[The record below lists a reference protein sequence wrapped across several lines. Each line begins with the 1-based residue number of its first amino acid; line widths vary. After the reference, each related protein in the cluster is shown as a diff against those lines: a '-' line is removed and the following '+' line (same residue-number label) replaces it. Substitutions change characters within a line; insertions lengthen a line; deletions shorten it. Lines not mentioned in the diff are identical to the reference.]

1 MKANE
6 SRQFARSAISTPLFD
21 LGFGIWDFGLI
32 SEIPNPKSQIPN
44 RMSLFLKIF
53 LWFWLAIALLIG
65 VFSFV
70 SWTTQNEPI
79 ARQWRILLADSFNI
93 QVQTAGQIYQ
103 NEGQK
108 GLDEY
113 LMRLRSSDRV
123 AAIAF
128 YDQNRQKIS
137 GDELPANG
145 LKLYEQAIQ
154 SDTVEFDRLP
164 DETFAA
170 KKIKLNNSADFV
182 MIIQLKRLQPNIAP
196 DPNTLILR
204 ILAVILTGGLVCY
217 GLARYLTSPVGKLRA
232 ATKKIAGGEL
242 QTRVGEKAGKGRDE
256 FSLLAKDFDEMAER
270 IESLVTSEKRLT
282 QDISHEL
289 RSPLA
294 RLNVALEI
302 AKNKSNDETK
312 PMLARIEK
320 ESNRLNEMIAQLL
333 TLSKLE
339 SGAQELEKTSVNLKK
354 LIEEIVSDA
363 DFEAQAKGKVV
374 KISAIEDSRFMGSEN
389 LLRSAVENVLRN
401 AVRYTNDQTTV
412 EVSLKNQNGSAV
424 IDIKDYG
431 SGVPEDELENLF
443 RPFYRI
449 GEARER
455 KSGGVGLGLA
465 IAQRAVFAHRGTIT
479 ARNTDNGLLVE
490 IKLPVNGGR

>member
-1 MKANE
+1 
-6 SRQFARSAISTPLFD
+6 
-21 LGFGIWDFGLI
+21 
-32 SEIPNPKSQIPN
+32 
-44 RMSLFLKIF
+44 MSLFLKIF
-53 LWFWLAIALLIG
+53 LWFWLAIALLLG
-65 VFSFV
+65 VLSFV
-70 SWTTQNEPI
+70 SWTTQNEPFV
-79 ARQWRILLADSFNI
+79 RQFRILVADSFNI
-93 QVQTAGQIYQ
+93 QVQTAGQIYE

-113 LMRLRSSDRV
+113 LARLKSSERISV
-123 AAIAF
+123 IGF
-128 YDQNRQKIS
+128 YDQNERRIS
-137 GDELPANG
+137 GDEIPPNG
-145 LKLYEQAIQ
+145 LKLFNQAMQ

-170 KKIKLNNSADFV
+170 KKIRLKNSTDYV
-182 MIIQLKRLQPNIAP
+182 MIVELKRFQPNISP
-196 DPNTLILR
+196 DLNTLILR
-204 ILAVILTGGLVCY
+204 ILAVVLTGGLVCY
-217 GLARYLTSPVGKLRA
+217 GLARYLTSPVGRLRE
-232 ATKKIAGGEL
+232 ATKKFASGEL
-242 QTRVGEKAGKGRDE
+242 QTRVGEKAGKGSDE

-312 PMLARIEK
+312 PMLSRIEK
-320 ESNRLNEMIAQLL
+320 ESNRLNEMISKLL
-333 TLSKLE
+333 ILSKLE
-339 SGAQELEKTSVNLKK
+339 SGAQELDKQSVKLKK

-363 DFEAQAKGKVV
+363 DFEAQAKGKSV
-374 KISAIEDSRFMGSEN
+374 KITAIEDSRFMGNEN

-401 AVRYTNDQTTV
+401 AVRYTDEKTAV
-412 EVSLKNQNGSAV
+412 EVSLTNLNGNA
-424 IDIKDYG
+424 IIEIEDHG
-431 SGVPEDELENLF
+431 GGVPEDELENLF

-465 IAQRAVFAHRGTIT
+465 IAQRAVFAHKGTIK
-479 ARNTDNGLLVE
+479 ARNTGSGLLVE
-490 IKLPVNGGR
+490 IKLPVNGGHQ

>member
-1 MKANE
+1 
-6 SRQFARSAISTPLFD
+6 
-21 LGFGIWDFGLI
+21 
-32 SEIPNPKSQIPN
+32 
-44 RMSLFLKIF
+44 MSLFLKIF
-53 LWFWLAIALLIG
+53 LWFWLAIALLLG
-65 VFSFV
+65 VLSFV
-70 SWTTQNEPI
+70 SWTTQNEPFV
-79 ARQWRILLADSFNI
+79 RQMRILVADSFNI
-93 QVQTAGQIYQ
+93 QVQTAGQIYE

-113 LMRLRSSDRV
+113 LVRLKSSER
-123 AAIAF
+123 ISIIGF
-128 YDQNRQKIS
+128 YDQNKRRVS
-137 GDELPANG
+137 GDEIPPNG
-145 LKLYEQAIQ
+145 LKLFDKAMQ
-154 SDTVEFDRLP
+154 SDAVEFDRLP
-164 DETFAA
+164 EETFAA
-170 KKIKLNNSADFV
+170 KKIRLKNSADYV
-182 MIIQLKRLQPNIAP
+182 VIVELKRFQPNVGP
-196 DPNTLILR
+196 DLNALILR
-204 ILAVILTGGLVCY
+204 ILAIILTGGLVCY

-320 ESNRLNEMIAQLL
+320 ESNRLNEMLAQLL

-339 SGAQELEKTSVNLKK
+339 SGAQELDKRQFSLKK
-354 LIEEIVSDA
+354 LVEEIVSDA
-363 DFEAQAKGKVV
+363 DFEAHVKDKAV
-374 KISAIEDSRFMGSEN
+374 KISAIEESRLMGSEN

-412 EVSLKNQNGSAV
+412 EVSLKNQNGSTV

-431 SGVPEDELENLF
+431 GGVPEDELENLF
-443 RPFYRI
+443 RPFYRV

-465 IAQRAVFAHRGTIT
+465 IAQRAVFAHGGTIT
-479 ARNTDNGLLVE
+479 ARNTDSGLLVE

>member
-1 MKANE
+1 
-6 SRQFARSAISTPLFD
+6 
-21 LGFGIWDFGLI
+21 
-32 SEIPNPKSQIPN
+32 
-44 RMSLFLKIF
+44 MSLFLKIF
-53 LWFWLAIALLIG
+53 LWFWFAIALLLG
-65 VFSFV
+65 VLSFV
-70 SWTTQNEPI
+70 SWTTQNEPFV
-79 ARQWRILLADSFNI
+79 RQFRILVADSFNI
-93 QVQTAGQIYQ
+93 QVQTAGQIYE

-113 LMRLRSSDRV
+113 LARLKSSERISV
-123 AAIAF
+123 IGF
-128 YDQNRQKIS
+128 YDQNERRIS
-137 GDELPANG
+137 GDEIPPNG
-145 LKLYEQAIQ
+145 LKLFNQAMQ

-170 KKIKLNNSADFV
+170 KKIRLKNSTDYV
-182 MIIQLKRLQPNIAP
+182 MIVELKRFQPNISP
-196 DPNTLILR
+196 DLNTLILR
-204 ILAVILTGGLVCY
+204 ILAVVLTGGLVCY
-217 GLARYLTSPVGKLRA
+217 GLARYLTSPVGRLRE
-232 ATKKIAGGEL
+232 ATKKFASGEL
-242 QTRVGEKAGKGRDE
+242 QTRVGEKAGKGSDE

-312 PMLARIEK
+312 PMLSRIEK
-320 ESNRLNEMIAQLL
+320 ESNRLNEMISKLL
-333 TLSKLE
+333 ILSKLE
-339 SGAQELEKTSVNLKK
+339 SGAQELDKQSVKLKK

-363 DFEAQAKGKVV
+363 DFEAQAKGKSV
-374 KISAIEDSRFMGSEN
+374 KITAIEDSRFMGNEN

-401 AVRYTNDQTTV
+401 AVRYTDEKTAV
-412 EVSLKNQNGSAV
+412 EVSLTNLNGNA
-424 IDIKDYG
+424 IIEIEDHG
-431 SGVPEDELENLF
+431 GGVPEDELENLF

-465 IAQRAVFAHRGTIT
+465 IAQRAVFAHKGTIK
-479 ARNTDNGLLVE
+479 ARNTGSGLLVE
-490 IKLPVNGGR
+490 IKLPVNGGHQ

>member
-1 MKANE
+1 
-6 SRQFARSAISTPLFD
+6 
-21 LGFGIWDFGLI
+21 
-32 SEIPNPKSQIPN
+32 
-44 RMSLFLKIF
+44 MSLFLKIF

-70 SWTTQNEPI
+70 SWSTQNEPFV
-79 ARQWRILLADSFNI
+79 RQVRNIISDGVSI

-103 NEGQK
+103 NEGKK

-113 LMRLRSSDRV
+113 LARLKTSDRV
-123 AAIAF
+123 SAIAF

-137 GDELPANG
+137 GDEIPASG
-145 LKLYEQAIQ
+145 MKLFDQALQ
-154 SDTVEFDRLP
+154 SDVVEFDRLP

-170 KKIKLNNSADFV
+170 KKIRLKDSTDFV
-182 MIIQLKRLQPNIAP
+182 LITQLKRFQPMVGP
-196 DPNTLILR
+196 DRNTWILR

-217 GLARYLTSPVGKLRA
+217 GLARYLTSPIVKLSR
-232 ATKKIAGGEL
+232 ATKKLASGEL
-242 QTRVGEKAGKGRDE
+242 QTRVGGKVRKGGDELSQLAG
-256 FSLLAKDFDEMAER
+256 DFDEMAER
-270 IESLVTSEKRLT
+270 IEMLVTSEKRLT

-302 AKNKSNDETK
+302 AKNKTNAETQ
-312 PMLARIEK
+312 PILERIEK
-320 ESNRLNEMIAQLL
+320 ESNRLNEMISRLL
-333 TLSKLE
+333 ILSKLE
-339 SGAQELEKTSVNLKK
+339 SGGQELEKQNIDLRK
-354 LIEEIVSDA
+354 LVEEIVSDA
-363 DFEAQAKGKVV
+363 DFEAQSKGKTV
-374 KISAIEDSRFMGSEN
+374 KITTIEESGFLGSEN

-401 AVRYTNDQTTV
+401 AVRYTEEKTTV
-412 EVSLKNQNGSAV
+412 EVSLKNLNGDAL

-431 SGVPEDELENLF
+431 GGVPEEELENLF

-465 IAQRAVFAHRGTIT
+465 IAQRAVFAHKGTIR
-479 ARNTDNGLLVE
+479 ARNTGNGLLVE
-490 IKLPVNGGR
+490 IKLPRNGGHQ